1 MVARELLEVKMLDG
15 DEVSLIVGIA
25 DGKAAALQDLSTHRR
40 AIEGHLNAW
49 RGRAY
54 SRQFPGPRGA

>member
-1 MVARELLEVKMLDG
+1 MRGCIDLKMLDG

-40 AIEGHLNAW
+40 AIEGYLKAR

-54 SRQFPGPRGA
+54 SRQFPGPQGA